1 MDKVFLVD
9 VDFVMKTRYSIHAD
23 NEEHAKEI
31 VEGMIK
37 SCGLPKDFDSL
48 VGYKI
53 IGVD

>member
-1 MDKVFLVD
+1 MSKMFSVD

-23 NEEHAKEI
+23 SEEHAKEI

-37 SCGLPKDFDSL
+37 YGGLPKDFDSL